1 MKYHPDFSK
10 CLVIVIGDIMLDRYY
25 FGEVERISPEAPV
38 PVVRVTQKTRRLGG
52 AGNVVLNLL
61 GLGCPPVLL
70 GTVGDDSQGQY
81 LTDILVNKAIRH
93 HLVVCPQQPTTTK
106 TRIMGQGQQLLR
118 LDEEKPAA
126 LTEPARAE
134 LLQHL
139 DKYLSRAGAVVLSD
153 YAKGMFLGDLAQQVI
168 ARCKV
173 QQTPVFVDPKGS
185 AWERYQGATCIT
197 PNEAELNRVAPFA
210 RHDNGQLADQ
220 AHKVIDRYA
229 LLSLMVTRGPR
240 GISLFTGHEPGLHIP
255 TKAQEVFDV
264 SGAGDT
270 VIATLAAG
278 VACGMT
284 LAAAAEL
291 ANAAAGVVVGKVGT
305 HPIQAIEL
313 KNALMGKEIAGMEK
327 IVNRN
332 QAAETADR
340 WRREGKRVV
349 FTNGCFDILHIGHMK
364 LLRSAANQ
372 GDKLIVGVNSDAS
385 VKRLKGETRPIMP
398 EEERAALLSNIESV
412 DLVVLFSEDTPIE
425 LIRRIR
431 PDILV
436 KGGDYT
442 PDTVVG
448 RIEVESWGG
457 RVAIV
462 PIVKGVSTT
471 QVIRQVQEKNNG
483 D

>member
-52 AGNVVLNLL
+52 AGNVILNLL
-61 GLGCPPVLL
+61 GLACPAVLL

-81 LTDILVNKAIRH
+81 LTDILVNKDIRH
-93 HLVVCPQQPTTTK
+93 HLVVCPGQPTTTK

-134 LLQHL
+134 LLHHL
-139 DKYLSRAGAVVLSD
+139 DKYLPRAGAVVLSD

-185 AWERYQGATCIT
+185 GWQRYQGATCIT

-210 RHDNGQLADQ
+210 KHDNGQLADQ
-220 AHKVIDRYA
+220 AHRVIDRYA

-240 GISLFTGHEPGLHIP
+240 GISLFTGKEPGFHIP

-305 HPIQAIEL
+305 HPIQAVEL
-313 KNALMGKEIAGMEK
+313 KNALMGKEITGMEK

-364 LLRSAANQ
+364 LLRSAADQ

-442 PDTVVG
+442 PETVVG
-448 RIEVESWGG
+448 RREVESWGG

-483 D
+483 E